1 MTSPAHAPERDPAH
15 GPGPAGAHGA
25 PRDAL
30 SRAALKQLW
39 FLLAAST
46 ATFVGLMVALSWAA
60 SLTGAGVT
68 TVGAIDAATNTISIS
83 LAQEPPQLD
92 STRAT
97 DSVSIKILTHVMEG
111 LLRYD
116 AAGKLAPGV
125 AERWEIRPDGATFW
139 LRRDAYWSDG
149 VPVTAQDFVYAWQTV
164 VNPANASQYAYIFYV
179 IKNAEAINSRQL
191 EPAALGVRAVSDY
204 ELEVEFEN
212 PVAYFDKLVAFPTYL
227 PVRRDFHLSRDGRY
241 GADVEDLL
249 YNGPFVLTRWV
260 HGANLR
266 LERNPAYWNRAA
278 VKLAAIEVPYITT
291 DGTAVLNLY
300 RDGQIADVVG
310 LGSDTLDQVLR
321 ERWPLGRFSDGSVWF
336 LLLNH
341 RPGHPTANWDFRRA
355 LQLVNDNAEL
365 VYSVIKVPSYTLADS
380 LFPSWLRGEQ
390 GFFKQEY
397 PPPKIERN
405 VPAAREHL
413 ERARLALG
421 VESLPPLV
429 ILVDDT
435 PGGSKMAEYLQNLYM
450 RTLGLEIRI
459 DKQIFKQRLA
469 KAEAGE
475 FDIVLYGWGPD
486 YDDPL
491 TFADL
496 FASWSLNNHGHYRNP
511 DLDAQVRIAQRSID
525 QHERMAAFGEIQR
538 ILIDDVVIIPNYERG
553 QMYIRDPRLKGV
565 VHSAIGAE
573 SDYTN
578 AYIVPNP

>member
-1 MTSPAHAPERDPAH
+1 MPERVPNPAT
-15 GPGPAGAHGA
+15 
-25 PRDAL
+25 DAL
-30 SRAALKQLW
+30 SRTALRQIW
-39 FLLAAST
+39 VLLAAST
-46 ATFVGLMVALSWAA
+46 AGFAGLMLALSWAA
-60 SLTGAGVT
+60 SLTGAGAA
-68 TVGAIDAATNTISIS
+68 TVGAIDVAANTISIT

-97 DSVSIKILTHVMEG
+97 DSVSIQMLNHLMEG
-111 LLRYD
+111 LLRYGPD
-116 AAGKLAPGV
+116 GRLAPGV
-125 AERWEIRPDGATFW
+125 AERWEIRPEGATFW

-149 VPVTAQDFVYAWQTV
+149 MPVTAQDFVYAWQTV
-164 VNPANASQYAYIFYV
+164 VDPANASQYAYIFYV
-179 IKNAEAINSRQL
+179 IRNAEAINTRRL
-191 EPAALGVRAVSDY
+191 EPSALGVRAVSDY
-204 ELEVEFEN
+204 ELQVEFEN

-227 PVRRDFHLSRDGRY
+227 PVRRDFHLSRAGRY

-249 YNGPFVLTRWV
+249 YNGPFTLTRWV

-266 LERNPAYWNRAA
+266 LEKNPTYWNREA

-291 DGTAVLNLY
+291 DGMAVLNLY

-341 RPGHPTANWDFRRA
+341 RPGHTTANWDFRRA

-365 VYSVIKVPSYTLADS
+365 LYSVIKVPSYALADS
-380 LFPSWLRGEQ
+380 LFPSWLRGERRL
-390 GFFKQEY
+390 FKQEY
-397 PPPKIERN
+397 PPPRIERN
-405 VPAAREHL
+405 LPLAREHL
-413 ERARLALG
+413 ERARQALG
-421 VESLPPLV
+421 IERLPPLV

-511 DLDAQVRIAQRSID
+511 ELDAQVRIAQRSID
-525 QHERMAAFGEIQR
+525 PRERMAAFGEIQR
-538 ILIDDVVIIPNYERG
+538 LLIEDVVIIPNYERG
-553 QMYIRDPRLKGV
+553 QMFIRDPRLKGV
-565 VHSAIGAE
+565 VHNAIGAE